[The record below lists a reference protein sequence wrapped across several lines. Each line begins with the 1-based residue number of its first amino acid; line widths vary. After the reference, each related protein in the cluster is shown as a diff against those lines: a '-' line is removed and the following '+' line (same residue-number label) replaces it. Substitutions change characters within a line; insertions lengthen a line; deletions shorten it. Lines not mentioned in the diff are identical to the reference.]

1 MKILEYIEN
10 HLKKRLDK
18 DKALV
23 VFDPDGLYQDIVIGM
38 ADETTTVVDGRN
50 STIAGREKAMETWC
64 RLGMADDDKLK
75 LIIYL
80 PVRKPLND
88 RDRQKN
94 PYQIFAI
101 GGGEFPSGDGETY
114 QALCRQAAP
123 DLAPQIDKLFGA
135 EVPDFRTIDNLIAGG
150 ANWPKLKTLLNA
162 ESAAE
167 IMIAVLSPS
176 KRQKEALSQNSAWL
190 PEFKQFLSRVLDYTL
205 KTKGAKLSTVS
216 SELWRF
222 ILFSEFVLDLPGGL
236 PEPLK
241 DVPRA
246 GGQFAGLIFS
256 ICDRLRSTE
265 DHQQRYIEMAVQ
277 AASELDLEARM
288 AGVTDLGK
296 RDTFEFE
303 EHVYLKL
310 FAEELQTSHYTAA
323 EDILEKRKQS
333 IWVRHMAE
341 RQQLWTVADR
351 TYKLLVATDD
361 LQPEVAGIEQKAG
374 VIFDFYCQRFRR
386 IDRLHR
392 DFEQAVTDA
401 FGELETL
408 EKVVTKARKQYFNLI
423 EALQNK
429 FVSTICDEGWPVSGR
444 IRHSEVFNRFV
455 APWLKERQ
463 RIAFFM
469 VDALRYELAV
479 ELENELSTNF
489 TTEITAVCA
498 QLPTITS
505 VGMAALMPD
514 ADGNFKMV
522 KDSGM
527 LVPYVKGVKVL
538 VPADRLSFMQKIYG
552 DRVHMRDLDEML
564 TKQRMKIPETTQ
576 LLVIK
581 TTDID
586 QLGEMS
592 PLEARRLIPRMAQKI
607 IAGVNKVNKLGFD
620 RAVITTDHGF
630 ILFDNQKAGDEVP
643 KPEGQWDMVKPR
655 CLLGKAAIAENVQVF
670 GKNDVGIDGEFDDYV
685 VPRSF
690 GTFIKGSSYA
700 HQGLSLQECVLPVI
714 SIVLGG
720 PFSERKRDEIDIRI
734 AYKGGLT
741 DKITTRRPMIEISMF
756 KTLFDES
763 VELRLEA
770 CVGKKIIGEAAASP
784 YVNATSNLVTIK
796 PGQAIK
802 VPLKMDDDFSG
813 SFEVRA
819 TDPLTQVNY
828 HTLKLKTDYV
838 D

>member
-1 MKILEYIEN
+1 MKIQKYIED
-10 HLKKRLDK
+10 HLIKRLDK
-18 DKALV
+18 HKALV
-23 VFDPDGLYQDIVIGM
+23 VFDPEELYQDIVAGL
-38 ADETTTVVDGRN
+38 ASETTTFVDGRN
-50 STIAGREKAMETWC
+50 STIAGRENAMEAWC
-64 RLGMADDDKLK
+64 GLGKADDEELR

-80 PVRKPLND
+80 PVKKPLND

-94 PYQIFAI
+94 PYQIFVL
-101 GGGEFPSGDGETY
+101 GGGEFPSGDGESY

-123 DLAPQIDKLFGA
+123 DLAPQIDKLFEA
-135 EVPDFRTIDNLIAGG
+135 EIPDFNTVNNLIAGG

-167 IMIAVLSPS
+167 ILTAILSPS
-176 KRQKEALSQNSAWL
+176 TRKNEALSKNSTWI
-190 PEFKQFLSRVLDYTL
+190 PEFKQFLAAVLNYTL
-205 KTKGAKLSTVS
+205 KTKSNKLSTIS
-216 SELWRF
+216 GELWRF
-222 ILFSEFVLDLPGGL
+222 ILFSEFFLDLPGDL
-236 PEPLK
+236 PEALK

-246 GGQFAGLIFS
+246 EVQFSGLVFS
-256 ICDRLRSTE
+256 VCDRLRST
-265 DHQQRYIEMAVQ
+265 DYHQQQYIEMAGQ
-277 AASELDLEARM
+277 TESELNLESHM
-288 AGVTDLGK
+288 ADVTDLGK
-296 RDTFEFE
+296 RDTFAFE
-303 EHVYLKL
+303 EKL
-310 FAEELQTSHYTAA
+310 FLRFFAEEIKTGNFTNA
-323 EDILEKRKQS
+323 EDILVKRNRS
-333 IWVRHMAE
+333 IWIRHIAE

-351 TYKLLVATDD
+351 ALQLVIAADD
-361 LQPEVAGIEQKAG
+361 IQPEVTGIEQKAG
-374 VIFDFYCQRFRR
+374 SIFDFYCERFRR

-401 FGELETL
+401 FGELEAL
-408 EKVVTKARKQYFNLI
+408 ENVVAKARKQYHNII
-423 EALQNK
+423 EALQVK
-429 FVSTICDEGWPVSGR
+429 FIGAICDEGWPVSGR
-444 IRHSEVFNRFV
+444 IRHSEVFNRFI

-463 RIAFFM
+463 KVAFFM

-479 ELENELSTNF
+479 ELENELSSNLATD
-489 TTEITAVCA
+489 ITAICA
-498 QLPTITS
+498 QLPTVTP

-514 ADGNFKMV
+514 ADGNFKLV
-522 KDSGM
+522 KDNGT
-527 LVPYVKGVKVL
+527 LVPYVKGIKVL
-538 VPADRLSFMQKIYG
+538 VPNDRFNFMQKIYG
-552 DRVHMRDLDEML
+552 DRVHMRDLDEL
-564 TKQRMKIPETTQ
+564 VTKQKMKIPGTTQ

-607 IAGVNKVNKLGFD
+607 IAGVNKLNKMGFD
-620 RAVITTDHGF
+620 RAVIATDHGF
-630 ILFDNQKAGDEVP
+630 ILFDDQQAGDVVS
-643 KPEGQWDMVKPR
+643 KPVGQWDMVKSR

-690 GTFIKGSSYA
+690 GTFVKGSSYA
-700 HQGLSLQECVLPVI
+700 HEGLSLQECVLPVI

-720 PFSERKRDEIDIRI
+720 PVTERKKDEIDIRM

-763 VELRLEA
+763 VEFRLEA
-770 CVGKKIIGEAAASP
+770 YAGKQIVGEAAASP
-784 YVNATSNLVTIK
+784 HVNATSNLVTIK

-802 VPLKMDDDFSG
+802 VPLKMEDDFHG

-819 TDPLTQVNY
+819 TDPVTQVNY